1 MKTIAYPVFAV
12 LLSSCAALEEQM
24 RISATGARFATT
36 AETAPAVWF
45 DTPPAATGKTIAG
58 WCTGETRL
66 ESVEAGDALVALLGD
81 AAKAMSVEWSLDS
94 RSEGLVECSSK
105 HEYSTRH
112 SGGLDSQV
120 LANSDSIRRGLGQ
133 ESASTG
139 SVSYDFIHEWVAFGL
154 ASVDEGT
161 CVIASPEVKR
171 NQSERQTG
179 SYTDLEGVLTELG
192 GKVVPKCA
200 VEADAGEQG
209 RGTTSP

>member
-36 AETAPAVWF
+36 AEAAPAVWF
-45 DTPPAATGKTIAG
+45 DTPPAATAKTIAG
-58 WCTGETRL
+58 WCTGETKL
-66 ESVEAGDALVALLGD
+66 ESDETRDALVALLGD
-81 AAKAMSVEWSLDS
+81 AASAMSVEWSLDS
-94 RSEGLVECSSK
+94 RSEGLVKCNSK
-105 HEYSTRH
+105 HDYSTRH

-120 LANSDSIRRGLGQ
+120 LANSNSIRRGLGQ
-133 ESASTG
+133 ESA

-154 ASVDEGT
+154 TAVDEGT

-179 SYTDLEGVLTELG
+179 SYTDLEDVLTQLG

-200 VEADAGEQG
+200 VEADPGEPG
-209 RGTTSP
+209 GGTTSP